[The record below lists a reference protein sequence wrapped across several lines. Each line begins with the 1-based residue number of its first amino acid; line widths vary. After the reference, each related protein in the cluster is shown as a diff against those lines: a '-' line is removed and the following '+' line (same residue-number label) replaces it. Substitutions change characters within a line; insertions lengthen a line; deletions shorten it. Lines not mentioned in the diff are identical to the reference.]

1 MEFFKNLLSKLFGG
15 KRQKIVKSHID
26 PNWAKWGERSY
37 YYGMDKNKAPVPIH
51 FDASISTNSTIMVR
65 GGESAEKKRWGLHVL
80 EAYANDDK
88 SRITLILNKHI
99 EEGRPVAELY
109 YYAAVYGEGFDAY
122 NWFRVGSDVPYHSCL
137 FGRDR
142 AIMYANVE
150 FKNLLSLD
158 NIGADDLLDE
168 KPEENID
175 NYPLPRE
182 NFKSDMDHKHARMG
196 LYYTEEAKF
205 QRKQNI
211 KNAKNGS
218 MFYDKDNDIVVV
230 KVGGKWRK
238 VVTEDLPE
246 GVSYDF

>member
-1 MEFFKNLLSKLFGG
+1 MNILRKILSLFPGRR
-15 KRQKIVKSHID
+15 RQKKISSYID
-26 PNWAKWGERSY
+26 PDWENWKLRSY
-37 YYGMDKNKAPVPIH
+37 YYGMDKSKAPVPVH

-65 GGESAEKKRWGLHVL
+65 GGESAEKKRWGLHVF
-80 EAYANDDK
+80 EAYANDDS
-88 SRITLILNKHI
+88 SRITMILNKHV

-142 AIMYANVE
+142 AVMYANVE
-150 FKNLLSLD
+150 FRNILSLD
-158 NIGADDLLDE
+158 NIGRDDLLDE
-168 KPEENID
+168 KPEENIE

-182 NFKSDMDHKHARMG
+182 NFKSDMDCKHARMG

-211 KNAKNGS
+211 KNARNGS
-218 MFYDKDNDIVVV
+218 MFYDKDNDIFAV
-230 KVGGKWRK
+230 KIGGKWRK
-238 VVTEDLPE
+238 VVTEELPE
-246 GVSYDF
+246 GVLYD

>member
-1 MEFFKNLLSKLFGG
+1 MNFIGKILSKIFGG
-15 KRQKIVKSHID
+15 ESQKKIYSRID
-26 PNWAKWGERSY
+26 PKWEKWKERSY
-37 YYGMDKNKAPVPIH
+37 HYGMDKEKAPVPIH
-51 FDASISTNSTIMVR
+51 FDASISSNATIMVR
-65 GGESAEKKRWGLHVL
+65 GAESAEKKRWGLHVF

-88 SRITLILNKHI
+88 SRITMILNKHI

-150 FKNLLSLD
+150 FKNLVTLD
-158 NIGADDLLDE
+158 NVGREDLLAE

-182 NFKSDMDHKHARMG
+182 NFDSDMDCKHARMG
-196 LYYTEEAKF
+196 LYYKEEAKF
-205 QRKQNI
+205 QRSQSI
-211 KNAKNGS
+211 KNAKNGA

-238 VVTEDLPE
+238 VVTEDLPA
-246 GVSYDF
+246 GVSYGD